1 MNQYTLTS
9 LHCSFESKY
18 RPYSTGSWLGLHD
31 SDGDGRVES
40 AVGNTPQ
47 YLGKTQIPLVISNT
61 ITIKENSELLSFYLE
76 KQKYLMRFSIC
87 CAMNSL

>member
-47 YLGKTQIPLVISNT
+47 YLGKTQIPLP
-61 ITIKENSELLSFYLE
+61 
-76 KQKYLMRFSIC
+76 
-87 CAMNSL
+87 